1 MTSLKTK
8 VLTSASAILL
18 CSTLFAQE
26 VYNIQNMSL
35 KDALEKI
42 SKESKFSY
50 IVDESLIQ
58 GKKATNI
65 SNITGL
71 KNALDNLLAGT
82 GLEATIEKNTIIVKK
97 KQIIGGWT
105 DG

>member
-58 GKKATNI
+58 
-65 SNITGL
+65 
-71 KNALDNLLAGT
+71 
-82 GLEATIEKNTIIVKK
+82 VKK
-97 KQIIGGWT
+97 LQIFQTLLG
-105 DG
+105 